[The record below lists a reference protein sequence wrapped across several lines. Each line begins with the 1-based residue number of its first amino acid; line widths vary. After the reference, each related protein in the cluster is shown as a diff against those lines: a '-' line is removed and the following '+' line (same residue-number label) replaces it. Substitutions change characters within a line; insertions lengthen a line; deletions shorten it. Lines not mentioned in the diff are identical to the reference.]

1 VKYSFLLYLLSF
13 FIAVTGYAQSALEQV
28 LANSQSEQLDLKIQS
43 MEKRIQDLTHN
54 SVSGIA
60 ERTNLAAEL
69 QELRQEKGRRLLMR
83 AIENTDTANLASED
97 VKGQS
102 MRLTPRKGKTD
113 GSALSKIADN
123 TIKESNPALA
133 GRDLPEGRPLVLYRD
148 VDPADV
154 YVAKELGQG
163 DKKVIVYKVKDLR
176 GREVFKTIGGQNS
189 TAIIEKRLFPKE
201 EVIIMDEGGKLQKA
215 YPKAIYPDGT
225 LEMKDQYGITARRKL
240 GAYHLTETAQKI
252 QGNQVMTYSDQKVN
266 PFADNS
272 DHPGLSPQEKKA
284 MEALRKA
291 LCNL

>member
-1 VKYSFLLYLLSF
+1 MKYSVLLLSF
-13 FIAVTGYAQSALEQV
+13 LIGLNASAQSALEQV
-28 LANSQSEQLDLKIQS
+28 LANSQAEQLDLKIQS
-43 MEKRIQDLTHN
+43 METRLQTLTQN
-54 SVSGIA
+54 SVSDIA
-60 ERTNLAAEL
+60 LRTNLNAEL
-69 QELRQEKGRRLLMR
+69 RELQQEKGRRLLMR
-83 AIENTDTANLASED
+83 AIENTDTSQMAISD
-97 VKGQS
+97 IKGES

-123 TIKESNPALA
+123 TIKESNPALS
-133 GRDLPEGRPLVLYRD
+133 GRDLPAGRPLVLYRD

-154 YVAKELGQG
+154 YVAKELGKG
-163 DKKVIVYKVKDLR
+163 DQKVIVYKVKDLR
-176 GREVFKTIGGQNS
+176 GRDVFKTIDGQNS

-225 LEMKDQYGITARRKL
+225 LEMKDQYGMTARRKL
-240 GAYHLTETAQKI
+240 GAYHLTETAQKV
-252 QGNQVMTYSDQKVN
+252 QGNQVMTYSNQKVN

-272 DHPGLSPQEKKA
+272 EHAGLSAQEKKA

>member
-1 VKYSFLLYLLSF
+1 MKFSLLIFCFLF
-13 FIAVTGYAQSALEQV
+13 AFQTHAQSALDQV
-28 LANSQSEQLDLKIQS
+28 VANTQSEQLDLKITA
-43 MEKRIQDLTHN
+43 MEKRLQTLTQN
-54 SVSGIA
+54 SVSAIA
-60 ERTNLAAEL
+60 ERTNVTAEL
-69 QELRQEKGRRLLMR
+69 TELKQEKGRRLLMR
-83 AIENTDTANLASED
+83 AIENTDTSTMSSADINGA
-97 VKGQS
+97 S

-154 YVAKELGQG
+154 YVAKELGKG
-163 DKKVIVYKVKDLR
+163 DQKVIVYKTKDIR
-176 GREVFKTIGGQNS
+176 GRETFKTLSGQNS

-201 EVIIMDEGGKLQKA
+201 EVIIMDESGKLQKA
-215 YPKAIYPDGT
+215 FPKAIYPDGT
-225 LEMKDQYGITARRKL
+225 LEMKDQYGMTARRKL
-240 GAYHLTETAQKI
+240 GAYHLTETAQKV
-252 QGNQVMTYSDQKVN
+252 QGNQVMTYSNQKVN

-272 DHPGLSPQEKKA
+272 DHAGLSAQEKKA

>member
-1 VKYSFLLYLLSF
+1 VKFSLLLLSF
-13 FIAVTGYAQSALEQV
+13 LFGLSAHAQSALDQV
-28 LANSQSEQLDLKIQS
+28 LANSQSEQLDLKIKS
-43 MEKRIQDLTHN
+43 MEKRIQELTHN

-60 ERTNLAAEL
+60 ERTNLTTEL
-69 QELRQEKGRRLLMR
+69 KEMRQEKGRRLLMR
-83 AIENTDTANLASED
+83 AIEDTDTSKMMSED
-97 VKGQS
+97 IKSES

-113 GSALSKIADN
+113 GSVLSKIADN

-154 YVAKELGQG
+154 YVAKELGKG

-176 GREVFKTIGGQNS
+176 GREVFKTIDGQNS

-201 EVIIMDEGGKLQKA
+201 EVIIMDESGKLQKA

-225 LEMKDQYGITARRKL
+225 LEMKDQYGMTARRRL
-240 GAYHLTETAQKI
+240 GAYHLTETAQKV
-252 QGNQVMTYSDQKVN
+252 QGNQVMTYSNQKVN
-266 PFADNS
+266 AFADNS
-272 DHPGLSPQEKKA
+272 EHAGLSAQEKKA